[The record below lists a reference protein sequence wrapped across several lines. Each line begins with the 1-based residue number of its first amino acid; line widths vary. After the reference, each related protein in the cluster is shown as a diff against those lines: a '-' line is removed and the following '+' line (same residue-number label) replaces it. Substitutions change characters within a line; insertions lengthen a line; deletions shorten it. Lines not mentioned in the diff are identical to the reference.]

1 MNKFISLFCAG
12 ALALTVVG
20 CATVNTIE
28 PADQRTHPNL
38 VPDKRI
44 ITNSH
49 LNSIAYASQVT
60 ESKIGDLLHVQVML
74 QNMTV
79 AARNVDYRFQWY
91 DGAGM
96 AVGTPVEHT
105 AFLEGGQTIP
115 IGETATSPQAVT
127 WQLTLAE
134 SVAQS
139 PDLNNGAP
147 VRSGR

>member
-1 MNKFISLFCAG
+1 MNKFTSFFCAA
-12 ALALTVVG
+12 ALAFTIVG

-60 ESKIGDLLHVQVML
+60 ESKVGDLLHVQVML

-91 DGAGM
+91 DNVGM

-115 IGETATSPQAVT
+115 VGETATSPAAVT

-134 SVAQS
+134 SVEQT
-139 PDLNNGAP
+139 PGLNNNP
-147 VRSGR
+147 PMHPIK

>member
-1 MNKFISLFCAG
+1 MNKFTSLFCAT

-20 CATVNTIE
+20 CATVNTIQ

-38 VPDKRI
+38 VADKRI

-49 LNSIAYASQVT
+49 LNNIAYASQVT
-60 ESKIGDLLHVQVML
+60 ESKVGDLLRVQVML

-79 AARNVDYRFQWY
+79 AARTVDYRFQWY
-91 DGAGM
+91 DISGM
-96 AVGTPVEHT
+96 AVGTPVERT

-115 IGETATSPQAVT
+115 IGETSTSPQAVT

-134 SVAQS
+134 SVEET
-139 PDLNNGAP
+139 PGLNNGAP
-147 VRSGR
+147 ARSFR